1 MPDNDAPTMDVH
13 LTPDEMADQ
22 LAADAREGL
31 TADEKWIPPTWFY
44 DDLGCDL
51 FDQITRLPEYYP
63 TRTERSILAAEAGSI
78 VERAQPG
85 TVVELGSGT
94 SEKTTI
100 LLDATDEAGLLERFV
115 PFDVSQS
122 TISDAM
128 HRLSD
133 RYDDVSFHGVVGDF
147 RTHLGDV
154 LAASQNGSPRLVVFL
169 GGTIGN
175 FRPDERLRFHQE
187 VAKGL
192 GPDDRFLLGTDLVK
206 ETDRLEAAYDDASGV
221 TAAFNK
227 NVLSVMNRELGA
239 DFDPA
244 NFTHISRWSPEH
256 QRIEMRLRSELDQQV
271 AVDELDLA
279 IEFDLGEELLTE
291 ISCKFTPEQI
301 RDELAEVGLAV
312 DEQFTDSADDFLV
325 TLARAS

>member
-1 MPDNDAPTMDVH
+1 MPVTDAPTIEVH
-13 LTPDEMADQ
+13 LTPEALAAQ
-22 LAADAREGL
+22 LAVDARTGL

-44 DDLGCDL
+44 DDHGCDL

-63 TRTERSILAAEAGSI
+63 TRTERSILAAEAGEI
-78 VERAQPG
+78 VDLAQPG

-115 PFDVSQS
+115 PFDVSKS
-122 TISDAM
+122 TLSDAM
-128 HRLSD
+128 DRLSE
-133 RYDDVSFHGVVGDF
+133 RYVDVDFHGVVGDF
-147 RTHLGDV
+147 RSHLGEV
-154 LAASQNGSPRLVVFL
+154 LAASENGSPRLVVFL

-206 ETDRLEAAYDDASGV
+206 DTDRLEAAYDDAAGV

-239 DFDPA
+239 DFDPD
-244 NFTHISRWSPEH
+244 NFSHISRWSPEH
-256 QRIEMRLRSELDQQV
+256 KRIEMRLRSDVDQQV
-271 AVDELDLA
+271 DVDSLGLGVG
-279 IEFDLGEELLTE
+279 FDAGEEMLTE
-291 ISCKFTPEQI
+291 ISCKFTPDQI
-301 RDELAEVGLAV
+301 RQELAEVGLSTH
-312 DEQFTDSADDFLV
+312 EQFTDDDHDFLV
-325 TLARAS
+325 TLAAPS